1 MIMASLLDLGA
12 DHQAAESA
20 GCRLEV
26 LPPGEEQ
33 HHGLP
38 AGL

>member
-12 DHQAAESA
+12 ASQAAESV

-26 LPPGEEQ
+26 LPLEEGQ

-38 AGL
+38 GGL